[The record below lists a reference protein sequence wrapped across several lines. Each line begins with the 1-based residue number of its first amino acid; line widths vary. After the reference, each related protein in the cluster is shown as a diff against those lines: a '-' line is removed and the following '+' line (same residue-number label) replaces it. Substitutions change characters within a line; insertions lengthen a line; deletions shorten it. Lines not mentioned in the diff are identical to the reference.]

1 MDTTISREDQ
11 LRRIPQGELEH
22 MLEMLLQDKKFTGLY
37 NSFLQKK
44 EPPRQPSQD
53 RMSFGTT
60 GYCISMRP
68 ATREEAKDI
77 FRQIMEKL
85 KESDEFDWV
94 PYMKKELS
102 VIGKGV
108 VMNYML
114 KYYQE
119 NAEAIAERIVTEHE
133 DQLSKLLA
141 DREPLLSIEVREVTG
156 KRTSD
161 DGRPVDGSSRYTIHI
176 CNGMGKEKQILHNTK
191 NADDLAI
198 YLWFLLFPKEKWTL
212 KRIFRN
218 YDNLKK
224 LSKHCFYSRDFTLK
238 PQQPDE
244 PDDFK
249 NYKSRIKKSIT
260 DAVQD
265 WDTPDW
271 YILDREDNNIALP
284 EDLITLPDSL
294 VEFRDSIILVD
305 RKPFTLH

>member
-11 LRRIPQGELEH
+11 LRRIPQSELEH

-37 NSFLQKK
+37 NSFLREK
-44 EPPRQPSQD
+44 ELPRQPSSD
-53 RMSFGTT
+53 YMSFGTT
-60 GYCISMRP
+60 GYCISKRP

-77 FRQIMEKL
+77 FRQIMKKL

-108 VMNYML
+108 VMSYML
-114 KYYQE
+114 KYYHE
-119 NAEAIAERIVTEHE
+119 NAEAIAERIVAEHE
-133 DQLSKLLA
+133 DRLGKLLA

-156 KRTSD
+156 KRTFD
-161 DGRPVDGSSRYTIHI
+161 DGRPVDGSSRYTIHV
-176 CNGMGKEKQILHNTK
+176 CNGMGKERQILHDTK
-191 NADDLAI
+191 NAIDLAI

-212 KRIFRN
+212 NRIFRN
-218 YDNLKK
+218 YDNLQK

-238 PQQPDE
+238 PQQPD
-244 PDDFK
+244 DFK

-260 DAVQD
+260 NAVAD
-265 WDTPDW
+265 WDTPHW

-294 VEFRDSIILVD
+294 VDFQNNIILV
-305 RKPFTLH
+305 